1 MLNFNNK
8 FRALLTLMPALYL
21 MSGQVQAATVSLNP
35 LAQNVALGDLVS
47 LQLNMDFTGDPTLG
61 GGIDILYNGS
71 LLNFVSFTF
80 SSVLGDDPSFRRQPD
95 IQTNKLNGLA
105 FGNFGGLSGSSVIG
119 TLLFN
124 TLGAGTVN
132 LTLAEN
138 SLPAG
143 GFFSAASFNPQVVT
157 FTGASVNISPV
168 PEPVSGWLF
177 LSGLAVVMGWRK
189 MAA

>member
-21 MSGQVQAATVSLNP
+21 MSGQVQATTISLNP
-35 LAQNVALGDLVS
+35 LSQNVALGNQVS
-47 LQLNMDFTGDPTLG
+47 LQLNMDFSGDPTLG

-80 SSVLGDDPSFRRQPD
+80 NSVLGDDPSFRRQPD
-95 IQTNKLNGLA
+95 IQINKLNGLA
-105 FGNFGGLSGSSVIG
+105 FGNFSGLSGPSVVG
-119 TLLFN
+119 TLIFN

-143 GFFSAASFNPQVVT
+143 GFFSAATFNPQTVM

-168 PEPVSGWLF
+168 PEPASSWLF
-177 LSGLAVVMGWRK
+177 LSGLAVIMGWRK